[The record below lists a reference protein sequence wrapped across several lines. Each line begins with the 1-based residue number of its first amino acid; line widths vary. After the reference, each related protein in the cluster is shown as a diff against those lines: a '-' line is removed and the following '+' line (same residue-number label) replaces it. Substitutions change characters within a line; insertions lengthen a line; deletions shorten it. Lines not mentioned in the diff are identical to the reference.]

1 MLTIPPLEKIIS
13 RSRSSKMRTTSV
25 MTNSP
30 SSVTRVETRADKN
43 GSDLVYHRSDCGYP
57 RYRVYGSGG
66 DWAGSACEGEWV
78 PIVGSKFIC
87 GVYYNL
93 YADII
98 WYGDIDSERNTYNNI
113 KNKNESGGGQHNWT
127 TNEIRSFV
135 TAMYKNCSSYN

>member
-57 RYRVYGSGG
+57 RYRVYGNGG
-66 DWAGSACEGEWV
+66 DWDGSKCGEWI
-78 PIVGSKFIC
+78 PIIGDYFMC
-87 GVYYNL
+87 GVYYTV
-93 YADII
+93 ADIV
-98 WYGDIDSERNTYNNI
+98 WYGDNDSVRNTYNNI
-113 KNKNESGGGQHNWT
+113 KNRNESGWRTHNWT
-127 TNEIRSFV
+127 TDEIRSFV
-135 TAMYKNCSSYN
+135 NAMNEYCSSYN